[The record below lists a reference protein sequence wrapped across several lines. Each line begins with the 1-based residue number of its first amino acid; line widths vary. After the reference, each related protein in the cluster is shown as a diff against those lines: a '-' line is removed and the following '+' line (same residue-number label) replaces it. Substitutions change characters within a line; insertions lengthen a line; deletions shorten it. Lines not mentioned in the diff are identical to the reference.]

1 MKRTLAVGLGALCLT
16 WVAPGAAQ
24 PVADHLKCY
33 KVKDPQAKA
42 AYTATLD
49 GLTPEAGCRISVPA
63 KVLCTEAVKSGVTP
77 TPPGG
82 GPSGTP
88 AGQFLCYKIKCPK
101 TTLPTVAGVDQF
113 GARTV
118 TVSKATL
125 LCAPFA
131 TTTTSTTTSSTTTT
145 APTCA
150 NGGIA
155 CGSPCGGACGGTC
168 LGTEAGSSCTLEHCG
183 STSPVCAVPA
193 NGFVCTADT
202 GCPSADACTAI
213 IGHCGD
219 GSFNGCGVIC
229 PE

>member
-1 MKRTLAVGLGALCLT
+1 MKRTLCAVGFAALCLT
-16 WVAPGAAQ
+16 WVAPAAAV
-24 PVADHLKCY
+24 VADHLKCY
-33 KVKDPQAKA
+33 AVKDPQAKA
-42 AYTATLD
+42 VYTATLN
-49 GLTPEAGCRISVPA
+49 GLTPESGCRISVPA

-88 AGQFLCYKIKCPK
+88 AGQFLCYKVKCPK

-131 TTTTSTTTSSTTTT
+131 TTTTTTTT
-145 APTCA
+145 LPTCA

-155 CGSPCGGACGGTC
+155 CGASCGTC
-168 LGTEAGSSCTLEHCG
+168 GNGLCQAAAGSSCTGVNC
-183 STSPVCAVPA
+183 TDTQPVCIA
-193 NGFVCTADT
+193 GSSITFQ
-202 GCPSADACTAI
+202 ACTMDAQ
-213 IGHCGD
+213 CGPGRICGAAHPAD
-219 GSFNGCGVIC
+219 CGTGTGNGCSTPC